1 MPENLSY
8 LLGRKGLDKNL
19 FEELGIAAQD
29 TGTPIWRKWR
39 NCVRNFLSENPPF
52 MGRLHFTTFSDQKI
66 KAKKSMSAMAAL
78 V

>member
-29 TGTPIWRKWR
+29 TGTPDIEKMEELRK
-39 NCVRNFLSENPPF
+39 EIK
-52 MGRLHFTTFSDQKI
+52 GRKSIYAMVVHASRLVH
-66 KAKKSMSAMAAL
+66 KAN
-78 V
+78 